1 MYYDIIVVECKQH
14 GGRSKFSFAYGLPVR
29 TNGLPGLGMK
39 NYIKMI
45 DYRFTV
51 CL

>member
-1 MYYDIIVVECKQH
+1 MYYDIIFVECKQH
-14 GGRSKFSFAYGLPVR
+14 GGRSKFSFAYGLLVR
-29 TNGLPGLGMK
+29 TNGLPELDMK

-45 DYRFTV
+45 DFRLTV